1 MRLKENVDIVCFLQV
16 VKECEADVYLETDE
30 NDRLNLKSVL
40 SQYVAVVMTSDKELM
55 KRCHITCNDK
65 DCEKLMEFMEA

>member
-1 MRLKENVDIVCFLQV
+1 MRLKENVDMVRFLQA
-16 VKECEADVYLETDE
+16 VKGCEADVYLETDE

-55 KRCHITCNDK
+55 KQCYVTCDDK
-65 DCEKLMEFMEA
+65 DCEKLMGFVE